1 MPAEPGGA
9 MNITEPF
16 IRRPV
21 MTTLVMAGILLF
33 GVIGFRSLPVS
44 DLPNVDFPTIQ
55 VTAGLPGASPETM
68 AASVATPLERQF
80 SAIAG
85 LDSINSTSS
94 QGTTQIT
101 LQFALDRNIDAA
113 SQDVQTAIAAA
124 ARQLPPGMPS
134 PPTLKKVNPA
144 DQPVLYLVLSSPT
157 MPLTAVDEFA
167 ETLIAQ
173 RLSTIS
179 GVAQVQVTGAQK
191 FAVRAKLDPAQLA
204 ARGIGIDEVA
214 LAIQQQNSN
223 LPVGTLYGAHQS
235 LTVQANGQLFNA
247 AAYHTMIV
255 AYRNGS
261 PVTLGDLGR
270 VVDGVE
276 NDRVGNW
283 YNDKQVVTLAI
294 QRQPGSN
301 TIAVVDAVKV
311 KLPALRAQ
319 LPGALRL
326 DVLYDRSEAI
336 RESVHDVE
344 FTLVLT
350 VALVVLVIFL
360 FLRNVRA
367 TLIPSLA
374 VPASLVGT
382 FAAMSLLNFSLDNL
396 SLMALTLSVG
406 FVVDDAIV
414 MLENIVR
421 RMEGGEDVLTAA
433 LKGGREIGFTILS
446 MTISLVAVFIPVLFM
461 GGLLGRLFKE
471 FAVTISIAILVSG
484 FVSLTLTPM
493 LCSRFLKKANVAGE
507 GRFFKATE
515 KIFNAWLALYERSLQ
530 WVLGRQKET
539 LAVSGILIVV
549 TAVLFVVIPKG
560 FLSSDDTGQ
569 FIGYTEGLPGVSY
582 QEMQLHQREVT
593 DVLRRHPAV
602 AGVSSTVGSS
612 DASPAGNSGNLLVLL
627 KPRNQRKQDVD
638 EIIEELRPKLSSI
651 SGINVY
657 LQNPPSVS
665 IGGQVTRSPYQL
677 TLQGSDRTELAAVTA
692 RVEKK
697 LKTLPGLLDVTTD
710 LQNQNP
716 QLAVTIDR
724 DQASALGLTA
734 SQVEDALNNS
744 YGTRQ
749 VSTIYTSTNEYQVI
763 LELLPEYQTNP
774 AALSLLHVRNGSGA
788 LVPLSAVARY
798 SENAG
803 PLSVNHLGQV
813 PSATVSF
820 NVKRGVALGNATAAV
835 RKAVQELLPA
845 TVTFTF
851 QGTAQ
856 VFQSSIGGLAF
867 LLVIAV
873 LVIYLVLG
881 ILYESFI
888 HPLTILSG
896 LPSAGLG
903 ALATLLIFGKDLN
916 VYGFVGLIMLV
927 GIVQKNAIMM
937 IDFAIEADRAERKG
951 PADAIYRAAVVR
963 FRPIMMTTM
972 AALMGTLPIALGIG
986 AGAQSRQPLGLAV
999 VGGLLVSQVL
1009 TLYLT
1014 PVVYIAFDSL
1024 QAKLTPAPLPDLP
1037 EDKVPAVAPRPLEA
1051 LS

>member
-1 MPAEPGGA
+1 MS
-9 MNITEPF
+9 ITEPF

-33 GVIGFRSLPVS
+33 GAIGFRSLPVS

-55 VTAGLPGASPETM
+55 VTASLPGASPETM

-94 QGTTQIT
+94 QGTTQVT

-157 MPLTAVDEFA
+157 MELTAVDEVA

-191 FAVRAKLDPAQLA
+191 FAVRAKLDPSQLA

-214 LAIQQQNSN
+214 TAIQRQNSN
-223 LPVGTLYGAHQS
+223 LPVGTLYGVHQS
-235 LTVQANGQLFNA
+235 LTVQANGQLFDA
-247 AAYHTMIV
+247 AAYRTMIV

-261 PVTLGDLGR
+261 PVTLGDLGK

-276 NDRVGNW
+276 NDRIGNW
-283 YNDKQVVTLAI
+283 YDDRQVVTLAI

-301 TIAVVDAVKV
+301 TIAVVDAVKA
-311 KLPALRAQ
+311 KLPALKAQ
-319 LPGALRL
+319 LPGALKL
-326 DVLYDRSEAI
+326 DVLFDRSVPI

-350 VALVVLVIFL
+350 IALVVLVIFL

-374 VPASLVGT
+374 VPASIVGT
-382 FAAMSLLNFSLDNL
+382 FAAMSILNFSLDNL

-421 RMEGGEDVLTAA
+421 RMEGGEDALTAA
-433 LKGGREIGFTILS
+433 LKGGKEIGFTILS

-471 FAVTISIAILVSG
+471 FAVTISVAILVSG

-493 LCSRFLKKANVAGE
+493 LCSRFLKASNVSNE
-507 GRFFKATE
+507 GRFFRATE
-515 KIFNAWLALYERSLQ
+515 RIFKAWLDLYERTLR
-530 WVLGRQKET
+530 WVLARQKET
-539 LAVSGILIVV
+539 LIVSGILFLV

-569 FIGYTEGLPGVSY
+569 FIGYTEGLPGVSFA
-582 QEMQLHQREVT
+582 EMARHQKEVT
-593 DVLRRHPAV
+593 DVIRRHPAV
-602 AGVSSTVGSS
+602 KGISSTVGAS

-627 KPRNQRKQDVD
+627 KPRGERKQAVD
-638 EIIEELRPKLSSI
+638 EIIEELRPKLAGV
-651 SGINVY
+651 SGIRVF

-677 TLQGSDRTELAAVTA
+677 TLQGSDRAELARYTELLEAKV
-692 RVEKK
+692 
-697 LKTLPGLLDVTTD
+697 KTLPGLVDVTTD
-710 LQNQNP
+710 VQNKNP

-724 DQASALGLTA
+724 DKASALGLTA

-763 LELLPEYQTNP
+763 LELLPEYQASP
-774 AALSLLHVRNGSGA
+774 AALSLLYVRNSAGT
-788 LVPLSAVARY
+788 LIPLSSVARFD
-798 SENAG
+798 ENAG

-813 PSATVSF
+813 PSATISF
-820 NVKRGVALGNATAAV
+820 NVRRGVALGDATALV
-835 RKAVQELLPA
+835 RKAANEILPITIPA
-845 TVTFTF
+845 TF

-856 VFQSSIGGLAF
+856 VFQSSVGGLAF
-867 LLVIAV
+867 LLVIAI

-903 ALATLLIFGKDLN
+903 ALVTLLLFGKDLN
-916 VYGFVGLIMLV
+916 VYGFVGLIMLI
-927 GIVQKNAIMM
+927 GIVEKNAIMM
-937 IDFAIEADRAERKG
+937 IDFAIEAARAEGKG
-951 PADAIYRAAVVR
+951 PAEAIHRAAVVR

-986 AGAQSRQPLGLAV
+986 AGAASRQPLGLAV

-1024 QAKLTPAPLPDLP
+1024 QAKLTPAPLPDVP
-1037 EDKVPAVAPRPLEA
+1037 EDAAPEAV
-1051 LS
+1051 S

>member
-1 MPAEPGGA
+1 MQLSYATIRSPISGMTGNLLVYEGNLVKANDTTPLVTITQATPIYVTFAVPEGELGKVNRARAAGPVRVEAALPSDEAHPVAGVLSFVDNAVDTTTGTIRLKATFDNPERRLWPGQFVKVTITTGVEANALVVPSQAVQTGQDGPYVYVVKDDLTVEPRAVKPGPAAEGVVVITKGLAAGERVVTDGQLRLFPGAKVDAQDQG
-9 MNITEPF
+9 MSITEPF

-33 GVIGFRSLPVS
+33 GAIGFRSLPVS

-55 VTAGLPGASPETM
+55 VTASLPGASPETM

-94 QGTTQIT
+94 QGTTQVT

-157 MPLTAVDEFA
+157 MPLTAVDEVA

-191 FAVRAKLDPAQLA
+191 FAVRARLDPSQLA
-204 ARGIGIDEVA
+204 VRGIGIDEVA
-214 LAIQQQNSN
+214 TAIQRQNSN
-223 LPVGTLYGAHQS
+223 LPVGTLYGVHQS
-235 LTVQANGQLFNA
+235 LTVQANGQLFDA
-247 AAYHTMIV
+247 AAYRTMIV

-261 PVTLGDLGR
+261 PVALGDLGQ

-276 NDRVGNW
+276 NDRIGNW
-283 YNDKQVVTLAI
+283 YDDRQVITLAI

-301 TIAVVDAVKV
+301 TIAVVDAIKA
-311 KLPALRAQ
+311 KLPSLRAQ

-326 DVLYDRSEAI
+326 DVLFDRSVPI

-350 VALVVLVIFL
+350 IALVVLVIFL

-374 VPASLVGT
+374 VPASIVGT

-421 RMEGGEDVLTAA
+421 RMEGGEDPLTAA
-433 LKGGREIGFTILS
+433 LKGGKEIGFTILS

-471 FAVTISIAILVSG
+471 FAVTISVAILVSG

-493 LCSRFLKKANVAGE
+493 LCSRFLKASHVASE
-507 GRFFKATE
+507 GRFFRATE
-515 KIFNAWLALYERSLQ
+515 RVFTAWLGLYERT
-530 WVLGRQKET
+530 LGWILERQRAT
-539 LAVSGILIVV
+539 LAVSGVLFVV
-549 TAVLFVVIPKG
+549 TGLLFVVIPKG

-569 FIGYTEGLPGVSY
+569 FIGYTEGLPGVSFA
-582 QEMQLHQREVT
+582 EMARHQKEVA
-593 DVLRRHPAV
+593 DLIRKEPAV
-602 AGVSSTVGSS
+602 RGVSSTVGAS

-627 KPRNQRKQDVD
+627 KPRGQRKQGVD
-638 EIIEELRPKLSSI
+638 EIIEELRPKLAAV
-651 SGINVY
+651 SGIRVF

-677 TLQGSDRTELAAVTA
+677 TLQGSDRAELARYTEAPRGEGQDAA
-692 RVEKK
+692 RPRRRHDGPPEQEPAARGHDRPRQGVRARPHG
-697 LKTLPGLLDVTTD
+697 LAGGGRAQQLLRHAPGLDD
-710 LQNQNP
+710 LHVHERIPGHPRAPPRVPDESRGPVAPLRP
-716 QLAVTIDR
+716 QRRGNADP
-724 DQASALGLTA
+724 ALVRRALRRERRPPGREPPRTGP
-734 SQVEDALNNS
+734 VGDALVQRA
-744 YGTRQ
+744 G
-749 VSTIYTSTNEYQVI
+749 
-763 LELLPEYQTNP
+763 
-774 AALSLLHVRNGSGA
+774 AASR
-788 LVPLSAVARY
+788 
-798 SENAG
+798 
-803 PLSVNHLGQV
+803 
-813 PSATVSF
+813 SATRR
-820 NVKRGVALGNATAAV
+820 RG
-835 RKAVQELLPA
+835 
-845 TVTFTF
+845 
-851 QGTAQ
+851 
-856 VFQSSIGGLAF
+856 
-867 LLVIAV
+867 
-873 LVIYLVLG
+873 
-881 ILYESFI
+881 
-888 HPLTILSG
+888 
-896 LPSAGLG
+896 
-903 ALATLLIFGKDLN
+903 
-916 VYGFVGLIMLV
+916 
-927 GIVQKNAIMM
+927 
-937 IDFAIEADRAERKG
+937 
-951 PADAIYRAAVVR
+951 
-963 FRPIMMTTM
+963 
-972 AALMGTLPIALGIG
+972 
-986 AGAQSRQPLGLAV
+986 
-999 VGGLLVSQVL
+999 
-1009 TLYLT
+1009 
-1014 PVVYIAFDSL
+1014 
-1024 QAKLTPAPLPDLP
+1024 
-1037 EDKVPAVAPRPLEA
+1037 
-1051 LS
+1051 

>member
-1 MPAEPGGA
+1 MS
-9 MNITEPF
+9 ITEPF

-33 GVIGFRSLPVS
+33 GAIGFRSLPVS

-55 VTAGLPGASPETM
+55 VTASLPGASPETM

-94 QGTTQIT
+94 QGTTQVT
-101 LQFALDRNIDAA
+101 LQFALDRSIDAA

-157 MPLTAVDEFA
+157 MELTAVDEVA

-191 FAVRAKLDPAQLA
+191 FAVRAKLDPSQLA

-214 LAIQQQNSN
+214 AAIQSQNSN
-223 LPVGTLYGAHQS
+223 LPVGTLYGVHQS
-235 LTVQANGQLFNA
+235 LTVQANGQLFDA
-247 AAYHTMIV
+247 ASYRTMIV

-261 PVTLGDLGR
+261 PVALGDLGQ

-276 NDRVGNW
+276 NDRIGNW
-283 YNDKQVVTLAI
+283 YDDRQVVTLAI

-301 TIAVVDAVKV
+301 TIAVVDAIKA

-319 LPGALRL
+319 LPGALKL
-326 DVLYDRSEAI
+326 DVLFDRSVPI

-350 VALVVLVIFL
+350 IALVVLVIFL

-367 TLIPSLA
+367 TIIPSLA
-374 VPASLVGT
+374 VPASIVGT

-421 RMEGGEDVLTAA
+421 RMEGGEDPLTAA
-433 LKGGREIGFTILS
+433 LKGGKEIGFTILS

-471 FAVTISIAILVSG
+471 FAVTISVAILVSG

-493 LCSRFLKKANVAGE
+493 LCSRFLKASHVANE
-507 GRFFKATE
+507 GRFFRATE
-515 KIFNAWLALYERSLQ
+515 RIFAAWLGLYERT
-530 WVLGRQKET
+530 LGWILARQRAT
-539 LAVSGILIVV
+539 LLVSGALFLV
-549 TAVLFVVIPKG
+549 TGALFVVIPKG

-569 FIGYTEGLPGVSY
+569 FIGYTEGLPGVSFA
-582 QEMQLHQREVT
+582 QISRHQAEVAT
-593 DVLRRHPAV
+593 LIRKHPGV
-602 AGVSSTVGSS
+602 RGVSSTVGAS

-627 KPRNQRKQDVD
+627 KPRSDRRQGVD
-638 EIIEELRPKLSSI
+638 EIIEELRPKLAAV
-651 SGINVY
+651 SGIKVF

-665 IGGQVTRSPYQL
+665 IGGQVTRSPYQM
-677 TLQGSDRTELAAVTA
+677 TLQGSDRADLSKFTELLEAKVKA
-692 RVEKK
+692 
-697 LKTLPGLLDVTTD
+697 LPGLIDVTTD
-710 LQNQNP
+710 LQNKNP

-724 DQASALGLTA
+724 DKASALGLTA
-734 SQVEDALNNS
+734 SQVEDALNNA

-763 LELLPEYQTNP
+763 LELLPQYQTSP
-774 AALSLLHVRNGSGA
+774 QALSLLYVRNAAGT
-788 LVPLSAVARY
+788 LVPLSSVARFD
-798 SENAG
+798 ENAG
-803 PLSVNHLGQV
+803 PLAVNHLGQV
-813 PSATVSF
+813 PSSTISF
-820 NVKRGVALGNATAAV
+820 NVVRGVALGDATSRV
-835 RKAVQELLPA
+835 RKAADALLPLTIPA
-845 TVTFTF
+845 TF

-856 VFQSSIGGLAF
+856 VFQSSVGGLAF
-867 LLVIAV
+867 LLVIAI

-903 ALATLLIFGKDLN
+903 ALVTLLLFGKDLN

-927 GIVQKNAIMM
+927 GIVEKNAIMM
-937 IDFAIEADRAERKG
+937 IDFAIEAARTTGKG
-951 PADAIYRAAVVR
+951 PAEAIRQAASVR

-986 AGAQSRQPLGLAV
+986 AGAESRQPLGLAV

-1037 EDKVPAVAPRPLEA
+1037 EDAGPEPA
-1051 LS
+1051 

>member
-1 MPAEPGGA
+1 MS
-9 MNITEPF
+9 ITEPF

-33 GVIGFRSLPVS
+33 GAIGFRSLPVS

-55 VTAGLPGASPETM
+55 VTASLPGASPETM

-94 QGTTQIT
+94 QGTTQVT

-157 MPLTAVDEFA
+157 MELTAVDEVA

-191 FAVRAKLDPAQLA
+191 FAVRAKLDPSQLA

-214 LAIQQQNSN
+214 AAIQNQNSN
-223 LPVGTLYGAHQS
+223 LPVGTLYGVHQS
-235 LTVQANGQLFNA
+235 LTVQANGQLFDA
-247 AAYHTMIV
+247 ASYRTMIV

-261 PVTLGDLGR
+261 PVALGDLGQ

-276 NDRVGNW
+276 NDRIGNW
-283 YNDKQVVTLAI
+283 YDDRQVVTLAI

-301 TIAVVDAVKV
+301 TIAVVDAIKA

-326 DVLYDRSEAI
+326 DVLFDRSVPI

-350 VALVVLVIFL
+350 IALVVLVIFL

-374 VPASLVGT
+374 VPASIVGT

-421 RMEGGEDVLTAA
+421 RMEGGEDPLTAA

-471 FAVTISIAILVSG
+471 FAVTISVAILVSG

-493 LCSRFLKKANVAGE
+493 LCSRFLKASHVANE
-507 GRFFKATE
+507 GRFFRVTE
-515 KIFNAWLALYERSLQ
+515 RIFTAWLGLYERT
-530 WVLGRQKET
+530 LGWILARQRET
-539 LAVSGILIVV
+539 LAVSGVLLAV
-549 TAVLFVVIPKG
+549 TGALFVVIPKG

-569 FIGYTEGLPGVSY
+569 FIGYTEGLPGVSFA
-582 QEMQLHQREVT
+582 EMSRHQSEAASLIRK
-593 DVLRRHPAV
+593 HPSV
-602 AGVSSTVGSS
+602 RGVSSTVGAS

-627 KPRNQRKQDVD
+627 KPRGERKQGVD
-638 EIIEELRPKLSSI
+638 EIIEELRPKLASV
-651 SGINVY
+651 SGIRVF

-665 IGGQVTRSPYQL
+665 IGGQVTRSPYQI
-677 TLQGSDRTELAAVTA
+677 TLQGSDRAELAKFTEQLEA
-692 RVEKK
+692 RVKA
-697 LKTLPGLLDVTTD
+697 LPGLIDVTTD
-710 LQNQNP
+710 LQNRNP

-724 DQASALGLTA
+724 DKASALGLTA
-734 SQVEDALNNS
+734 SQVEDALNNA

-763 LELLPEYQTNP
+763 LELLPEYQTSP
-774 AALSLLHVRNGSGA
+774 QALSLLYVRNAAGT
-788 LVPLSAVARY
+788 LIPLSSVARFD
-798 SENAG
+798 ENAG
-803 PLSVNHLGQV
+803 PLAVNHLGQV

-820 NVKRGVALGNATAAV
+820 NVLRGVALGDATSRV
-835 RKAVQELLPA
+835 RKAADGLLPL
-845 TVTFTF
+845 TVPATF

-856 VFQSSIGGLAF
+856 VFQSSVGGLAF
-867 LLVIAV
+867 LLVIAI

-903 ALATLLIFGKDLN
+903 ALVTLLLFGKDLN

-927 GIVQKNAIMM
+927 GIVEKNAIMM
-937 IDFAIEADRAERKG
+937 IDFAIEAARTTGKG
-951 PADAIYRAAVVR
+951 PAEAIRQAASVR

-986 AGAQSRQPLGLAV
+986 AGAESRQPLGLAV

-1037 EDKVPAVAPRPLEA
+1037 EDAEPESA
-1051 LS
+1051 

>member
-1 MPAEPGGA
+1 MS
-9 MNITEPF
+9 ITEPF

-33 GVIGFRSLPVS
+33 GTIGFRSLPVS
-44 DLPNVDFPTIQ
+44 DLPNVDFPTIL
-55 VTAGLPGASPETM
+55 VTANLPGASPETM

-94 QGTTQIT
+94 QGTTQVT

-134 PPTLKKVNPA
+134 APTLKKVNPA

-157 MPLTAVDEFA
+157 MPLTAVDEVA

-191 FAVRAKLDPAQLA
+191 FAVRVKLDPSALA

-214 LAIQQQNSN
+214 TAIQRQNSN
-223 LPVGTLYGAHQS
+223 LPVGTLYGIHQS
-235 LTVQANGQLFNA
+235 LTVQANGQLFDA
-247 AAYHTMIV
+247 AAYRTMIV

-261 PVTLGDLGR
+261 PVALGDLGR

-276 NDRVGNW
+276 NDRIGNW
-283 YNDKQVVTLAI
+283 YDDKQVVTLAI

-301 TIAVVDAVKV
+301 TIAVVDAVKA
-311 KLPALRAQ
+311 KLPALKAQ
-319 LPGALRL
+319 LPGALKL
-326 DVLYDRSEAI
+326 DVLFDRSVPI

-350 VALVVLVIFL
+350 IALVVLVIFL

-374 VPASLVGT
+374 VPASIVGT
-382 FAAMSLLNFSLDNL
+382 FAAMSLMNFSLDNL

-421 RMEGGEDVLTAA
+421 RMEGGEDALTAA
-433 LKGGREIGFTILS
+433 LKGGKEIGFTILS

-471 FAVTISIAILVSG
+471 FAVTISVAILVSG

-493 LCSRFLKKANVAGE
+493 LCSRFLKASNVSNE
-507 GRFFKATE
+507 GRFFRVTE
-515 KIFNAWLALYERSLQ
+515 KIFKAWLDLYDRTLG
-530 WVLGRQKET
+530 WVLARQKAT
-539 LAVSGILIVV
+539 LILSGVLFLV
-549 TAVLFVVIPKG
+549 TAFLFAAIPKG
-560 FLSSDDTGQ
+560 FLTSDDTGQ
-569 FIGYTEGLPGVSY
+569 FIGYTEGLPGVSFA
-582 QEMQLHQREVT
+582 EMARHQKEVT
-593 DVLRRHPAV
+593 DVIRSHPAV
-602 AGVSSTVGSS
+602 QSISSTVGAS
-612 DASPAGNSGNLLVLL
+612 DASPSGNSGNLLVLL
-627 KPRNQRKQDVD
+627 KPRGKRKQDVD
-638 EIIEELRPKLSSI
+638 TVIEELRPKLDGV
-651 SGINVY
+651 SGIRVF

-665 IGGQVTRSPYQL
+665 IGGQVTRSPYQM
-677 TLQGSDRTELAAVTA
+677 TLQGSDRAELARYTELL
-692 RVEKK
+692 EKK
-697 LKTLPGLLDVTTD
+697 AKGLPGLVDVTTD
-710 LQNQNP
+710 LQNKNP

-724 DQASALGLTA
+724 DRASALGLTA
-734 SQVEDALNNS
+734 SQVEDALNNA

-763 LELLPEYQTNP
+763 LELLPEYQSSP
-774 AALSLLHVRNGSGA
+774 AALSLLYVRNSAGT
-788 LVPLSAVARY
+788 LVPLSSVARFD
-798 SENAG
+798 ENAG
-803 PLSVNHLGQV
+803 PLAVNHLGQV

-820 NVKRGVALGNATAAV
+820 NVKRGVALGDATARV
-835 RKAVQELLPA
+835 RKAASEILPITIPA
-845 TVTFTF
+845 TF

-856 VFQSSIGGLAF
+856 VFQSSGGGLAF

-881 ILYESFI
+881 ILYESFV

-903 ALATLLIFGKDLN
+903 ALLTLLLFGKDLN
-916 VYGFVGLIMLV
+916 VYGFVGLIMLI
-927 GIVQKNAIMM
+927 GIVEKNAIMM
-937 IDFAIEADRAERKG
+937 IDFAVEVARAEGKG
-951 PADAIYRAAVVR
+951 PAEAIHRAAVVR

-986 AGAQSRQPLGLAV
+986 AGAASRQPLGLAV

-1037 EDKVPAVAPRPLEA
+1037 EDAVPEA
-1051 LS
+1051 AS

>member
-1 MPAEPGGA
+1 MS
-9 MNITEPF
+9 ITEPF

-33 GVIGFRSLPVS
+33 GAIGFRSLPVS

-55 VTAGLPGASPETM
+55 VTASLPGASPETM

-94 QGTTQIT
+94 QGTTQVT

-157 MPLTAVDEFA
+157 MELTAVDEVA

-191 FAVRAKLDPAQLA
+191 FAVRAKLDPSQLA

-214 LAIQQQNSN
+214 TAIQKENSN
-223 LPVGTLYGAHQS
+223 LPVGTLYGVHQS
-235 LTVQANGQLFNA
+235 LTVQANGQLFEA
-247 AAYHTMIV
+247 ATYRTMIV

-261 PVTLGDLGR
+261 PVTLGDLGQ

-276 NDRVGNW
+276 NDRIGNW
-283 YNDKQVVTLAI
+283 YAERAAAGEPDKAPKQVVTLAI

-301 TIAVVDAVKV
+301 TIAVVDAIKA

-326 DVLYDRSEAI
+326 DVLFDRSVPI

-350 VALVVLVIFL
+350 IALVVLVIFL

-374 VPASLVGT
+374 VPASIVGT

-421 RMEGGEDVLTAA
+421 RMEGGEDPLTAA
-433 LKGGREIGFTILS
+433 LKGGKEIGFTILS

-471 FAVTISIAILVSG
+471 FAVTISVAILVSG

-493 LCSRFLKKANVAGE
+493 LCSRFLKASHVANE
-507 GRFFKATE
+507 GRFFRVTE
-515 KIFNAWLALYERSLQ
+515 RIFVAWLDLYERTLG
-530 WVLGRQKET
+530 WVLTRHKAT
-539 LAVSGILIVV
+539 LVLSGILFLV

-569 FIGYTEGLPGVSY
+569 FIGYTEGLPGVSFAEMARHQ
-582 QEMQLHQREVT
+582 QEVVELIRK
-593 DVLRRHPAV
+593 HPAV
-602 AGVSSTVGSS
+602 RGVSSTVGAS

-627 KPRNQRKQDVD
+627 QPRSRRKGNVD
-638 EIIEELRPKLSSI
+638 EIIEELRPKLAAV
-651 SGINVY
+651 SGIKVF

-677 TLQGSDRTELAAVTA
+677 TLQGSDRADLSRNTELLEAKV
-692 RVEKK
+692 
-697 LKTLPGLLDVTTD
+697 KTLPGLIDVTTD
-710 LQNQNP
+710 LQNKNP

-724 DQASALGLTA
+724 DKASALGLTA
-734 SQVEDALNNS
+734 SQVEDALNNA

-774 AALSLLHVRNGSGA
+774 AALSLLYVRNAAGT
-788 LVPLSAVARY
+788 LIPLSSVARFD
-798 SENAG
+798 ENAG
-803 PLSVNHLGQV
+803 PLAVNHLGQV
-813 PSATVSF
+813 PSATISF
-820 NVKRGVALGNATAAV
+820 NVRRGVALGDATSRV
-835 RKAVQELLPA
+835 RKAADGILPLTIPA
-845 TVTFTF
+845 TF

-856 VFQSSIGGLAF
+856 VFQSSVGGLAF
-867 LLVIAV
+867 LLVIAI

-903 ALATLLIFGKDLN
+903 ALVTLLLFGKDLN

-927 GIVQKNAIMM
+927 GIVEKNAIMM
-937 IDFAIEADRAERKG
+937 IDFAIEAARAEGKG
-951 PADAIYRAAVVR
+951 PAEAIRRAAVVR

-1024 QAKLTPAPLPDLP
+1024 QARFTPAPLPDLP
-1037 EDKVPAVAPRPLEA
+1037 EDAEPEPAT
-1051 LS
+1051 

>member
-1 MPAEPGGA
+1 MS
-9 MNITEPF
+9 ITEPF

-33 GVIGFRSLPVS
+33 GAIGFRSLPVS

-55 VTAGLPGASPETM
+55 VTASLPGASPETM

-94 QGTTQIT
+94 QGTTQVT

-157 MPLTAVDEFA
+157 MELTAVDEVA

-191 FAVRAKLDPAQLA
+191 FAVRAKLDPSQLA

-214 LAIQQQNSN
+214 AAIQNQNSN
-223 LPVGTLYGAHQS
+223 LPVGTLYGVHQS
-235 LTVQANGQLFNA
+235 LTVQANGQLFDA
-247 AAYHTMIV
+247 ASYRTMIV

-261 PVTLGDLGR
+261 PVALGDLGQ

-276 NDRVGNW
+276 NDRIGSW
-283 YNDKQVVTLAI
+283 YDDKQVVTLAI

-301 TIAVVDAVKV
+301 TIAVVDAIKA

-319 LPGALRL
+319 LPGALKL
-326 DVLYDRSEAI
+326 EVLFDRSVPI

-350 VALVVLVIFL
+350 IALVVLVIFL

-374 VPASLVGT
+374 VPASIVGT
-382 FAAMSLLNFSLDNL
+382 FAAMSVLNFSLDNL

-421 RMEGGEDVLTAA
+421 RMEGGEDPLTAA
-433 LKGGREIGFTILS
+433 LKGGKEIGFTILS

-471 FAVTISIAILVSG
+471 FAVTISVAILVSG

-493 LCSRFLKKANVAGE
+493 LCSRFLKASHVANE
-507 GRFFKATE
+507 GRFFRATE
-515 KIFNAWLALYERSLQ
+515 RIFTAWLGLYERT
-530 WVLGRQKET
+530 LGWILERQKET
-539 LAVSGILIVV
+539 LAVSGILFVV

-569 FIGYTEGLPGVSY
+569 FIGYTEGLPGVSFA
-582 QEMQLHQREVT
+582 EMARHQREAAE
-593 DVLRRHPAV
+593 LIRKHPGV
-602 AGVSSTVGSS
+602 RGVSSTVGAS
-612 DASPAGNSGNLLVLL
+612 DASPAGNSGDLLVLL
-627 KPRNQRKQDVD
+627 KPRGDRKQGVD
-638 EIIEELRPKLSSI
+638 EIIEELRPKLARV
-651 SGINVY
+651 SGIKVY

-677 TLQGSDRTELAAVTA
+677 TLQGSDRAELSKFTEQLEAKVKA
-692 RVEKK
+692 
-697 LKTLPGLLDVTTD
+697 LPGLIDVTTD
-710 LQNQNP
+710 LQNKNP

-724 DQASALGLTA
+724 DKASALGLTA

-763 LELLPEYQTNP
+763 LELLPEYQTSP
-774 AALSLLHVRNGSGA
+774 SALSLLYVRSAAGT
-788 LVPLSAVARY
+788 LIPLSSVARFD
-798 SENAG
+798 ENAG
-803 PLSVNHLGQV
+803 PLAVNHLGQV

-820 NVKRGVALGNATAAV
+820 NVLRGVALGDATSRV
-835 RKAVQELLPA
+835 RKAADALLPLTIPA
-845 TVTFTF
+845 TF

-856 VFQSSIGGLAF
+856 VFQSSVGGLAF
-867 LLVIAV
+867 LLVIAI

-903 ALATLLIFGKDLN
+903 ALVTLLLFGKDLN
-916 VYGFVGLIMLV
+916 VYGFVGLIMLI
-927 GIVQKNAIMM
+927 GIVEKNAIMM
-937 IDFAIEADRAERKG
+937 IDFAIEAARTTGKG
-951 PADAIYRAAVVR
+951 PAEAIRQAATVR

-986 AGAQSRQPLGLAV
+986 AGAESRQPLGLAV

-1024 QAKLTPAPLPDLP
+1024 QAKLSPAPLPDLP
-1037 EDKVPAVAPRPLEA
+1037 EDAEPEPA
-1051 LS
+1051 

>member
-1 MPAEPGGA
+1 MS
-9 MNITEPF
+9 ITEPF

-33 GVIGFRSLPVS
+33 GAIGFRSLPVS

-55 VTAGLPGASPETM
+55 VTASLPGASPETM

-94 QGTTQIT
+94 QGTTQVT

-157 MPLTAVDEFA
+157 MPLTAVDEVA

-191 FAVRAKLDPAQLA
+191 FAVRARLDPSQLA
-204 ARGIGIDEVA
+204 IRGIGIDEVA
-214 LAIQQQNSN
+214 TAIQRQNSN
-223 LPVGTLYGAHQS
+223 LPVGTLYGVHQS
-235 LTVQANGQLFNA
+235 LTVQANGQLFDA
-247 AAYHTMIV
+247 AAYRTMIV

-261 PVTLGDLGR
+261 PVALGDLGQ

-276 NDRVGNW
+276 NDRIGNW
-283 YNDKQVVTLAI
+283 YDDRQVITLAI

-301 TIAVVDAVKV
+301 TIAVVDAVKA
-311 KLPALRAQ
+311 KLPSLRAQ

-326 DVLYDRSEAI
+326 DVLFDRSVPI

-350 VALVVLVIFL
+350 IALVVLVIFL

-374 VPASLVGT
+374 VPASIVGT

-421 RMEGGEDVLTAA
+421 RMEGGEDPLTAA
-433 LKGGREIGFTILS
+433 LKGGKEIGFTILS

-471 FAVTISIAILVSG
+471 FAVTISVAILVSG

-493 LCSRFLKKANVAGE
+493 LCSRFLKASHVANE
-507 GRFFKATE
+507 GRFFRATE
-515 KIFNAWLALYERSLQ
+515 RIFTAWLGLYDRT
-530 WVLGRQKET
+530 LGWILARQKET
-539 LAVSGILIVV
+539 LAVSGVLFVV
-549 TAVLFVVIPKG
+549 TGLLFVVIPKG

-569 FIGYTEGLPGVSY
+569 FIGYTEGLPGVSFA
-582 QEMQLHQREVT
+582 EMARHQKEVA
-593 DVLRRHPAV
+593 DLIRKEPAV
-602 AGVSSTVGSS
+602 RGVSSTVGAS
-612 DASPAGNSGNLLVLL
+612 DASPAGNSGSLLVLL
-627 KPRNQRKQDVD
+627 KPRSQRKQDVD
-638 EIIEELRPKLSSI
+638 AVIEELRPKLASV
-651 SGINVY
+651 SGIRVF

-677 TLQGSDRTELAAVTA
+677 TLQGSDRAELARYTEALEAKV
-692 RVEKK
+692 
-697 LKTLPGLLDVTTD
+697 KTLPGLVDVTTD
-710 LQNQNP
+710 LQNRNP

-724 DQASALGLTA
+724 DKASALGLTA

-749 VSTIYTSTNEYQVI
+749 VSTIYTPTNEYQVI

-774 AALSLLHVRNGSGA
+774 SALSLLYVRNAAGT
-788 LVPLSAVARY
+788 LIPLSSVARFD
-798 SENAG
+798 ENAG
-803 PLSVNHLGQV
+803 PLAVNHLGQV
-813 PSATVSF
+813 PSATLSF
-820 NVKRGVALGNATAAV
+820 NVRPGVALGDATARV
-835 RKAVQELLPA
+835 RKAATEILPLTIPA
-845 TVTFTF
+845 TF

-856 VFQSSIGGLAF
+856 VFQSSVGGLAF
-867 LLVIAV
+867 LLVIAI

-903 ALATLLIFGKDLN
+903 ALVTLLLFGKDLN

-927 GIVQKNAIMM
+927 GIVEKNAIMM
-937 IDFAIEADRAERKG
+937 IDFAIEAARAEGKG
-951 PADAIYRAAVVR
+951 PAEAIRQAAIVR

-986 AGAQSRQPLGLAV
+986 AGAESRQPLGLAV

-1037 EDKVPAVAPRPLEA
+1037 EDGEPEPAT
-1051 LS
+1051 

>member
-1 MPAEPGGA
+1 MS
-9 MNITEPF
+9 ITEPF

-33 GVIGFRSLPVS
+33 GTIGFRSLPVS
-44 DLPNVDFPTIQ
+44 DLPNVDFPTIL
-55 VTAGLPGASPETM
+55 VTASLPGASPETM

-94 QGTTQIT
+94 QGTTQVT

-134 PPTLKKVNPA
+134 APTLKKVNPA

-157 MPLTAVDEFA
+157 MPLTAVDEVA

-191 FAVRAKLDPAQLA
+191 FAVRAKLDPSALA

-214 LAIQQQNSN
+214 TSIQRQNSN
-223 LPVGTLYGAHQS
+223 LPVGTLYGVHQS
-235 LTVQANGQLFNA
+235 LTVQANGQLFDA
-247 AAYHTMIV
+247 AAYRTMIV

-261 PVTLGDLGR
+261 PVALGDLGT

-276 NDRVGNW
+276 NDRIGNW
-283 YNDKQVVTLAI
+283 YDDRQVVTLAI

-301 TIAVVDAVKV
+301 TIAVVDAVKA
-311 KLPALRAQ
+311 KLPSLKLQ
-319 LPGALRL
+319 LPGALKL
-326 DVLYDRSEAI
+326 DILFDRSVPI

-350 VALVVLVIFL
+350 IALVVLVIFL

-374 VPASLVGT
+374 VPASIVGT
-382 FAAMSLLNFSLDNL
+382 FAAMSLLHFSLDNL

-421 RMEGGEDVLTAA
+421 RMEGGEDALTAA

-471 FAVTISIAILVSG
+471 FAVTISVAILVSG

-493 LCSRFLKKANVAGE
+493 LCSRFLKASHVSNE
-507 GRFFKATE
+507 GRFFRVTE
-515 KIFNAWLALYERSLQ
+515 RIFKAWLDLYERTLR
-530 WVLGRQKET
+530 WVLERQKET
-539 LAVSGILIVV
+539 LIVSGILFLV
-549 TAVLFVVIPKG
+549 TAIFFVVIPKG
-560 FLSSDDTGQ
+560 FLTSDDTGQ
-569 FIGYTEGLPGVSY
+569 FIGYTEGMPGVSFA
-582 QEMQLHQREVT
+582 EMARHQKEVG

-602 AGVSSTVGSS
+602 RGVSSTVGAS
-612 DASPAGNSGNLLVLL
+612 DASPAGNSGSLLVLL
-627 KPRNQRKQDVD
+627 KPRGDRRQNVD
-638 EIIEELRPKLSSI
+638 EIIEELRPKLAAVA
-651 SGINVY
+651 GIRVF

-677 TLQGSDRTELAAVTA
+677 TLQGSDRAELARYTELL
-692 RVEKK
+692 EKK
-697 LKTLPGLLDVTTD
+697 VKTLPGLVDVTTD
-710 LQNQNP
+710 LQNKNP

-724 DQASALGLTA
+724 DKASALGLTA

-763 LELLPEYQTNP
+763 LELLPEYQANP
-774 AALSLLHVRNGSGA
+774 AALSLLYVRNGAGT
-788 LVPLSAVARY
+788 LIPLSSVARFD
-798 SENAG
+798 ENAG
-803 PLSVNHLGQV
+803 PLAVNHLGQV
-813 PSATVSF
+813 PSATLSF
-820 NVKRGVALGNATAAV
+820 NVQRGVALGDATARV
-835 RKAVQELLPA
+835 RKAANEILPITIPA
-845 TVTFTF
+845 TF

-856 VFQSSIGGLAF
+856 VFQSSVGGLGF

-881 ILYESFI
+881 ILYESFV

-903 ALATLLIFGKDLN
+903 ALVTLLIFGKDLN
-916 VYGFVGLIMLV
+916 VYGFVGLIMLI
-927 GIVQKNAIMM
+927 GIVEKNAIMM
-937 IDFAIEADRAERKG
+937 IDFAIEAARAEGKG
-951 PADAIYRAAVVR
+951 PAEAIHRAAVVR

-986 AGAQSRQPLGLAV
+986 AGAESRQPLGLAV

-1037 EDKVPAVAPRPLEA
+1037 EEAVPEPAT
-1051 LS
+1051 

>member
-1 MPAEPGGA
+1 MS
-9 MNITEPF
+9 ITEPF

-33 GVIGFRSLPVS
+33 GAIGFRSLPVS

-55 VTAGLPGASPETM
+55 VTASLPGASPETM

-94 QGTTQIT
+94 QGTTQVT

-157 MPLTAVDEFA
+157 MPLTAVDEVA

-191 FAVRAKLDPAQLA
+191 FAVRVQLDPTQLA

-214 LAIQQQNSN
+214 TSIQRQNSN
-223 LPVGTLYGAHQS
+223 LPVGTLFGIHQS
-235 LTVQANGQLFNA
+235 LTVQANGQLVDA
-247 AAYHTMIV
+247 AAYRTMIV

-261 PVTLGDLGR
+261 PVSLGDLGKI
-270 VVDGVE
+270 VDGVE
-276 NDRVGNW
+276 NDRIGNW
-283 YNDKQVVTLAI
+283 YDDKQVVTLAI

-301 TIAVVDAVKV
+301 TIAVVDAVKA
-311 KLPALRAQ
+311 KLPALKAQ
-319 LPGALRL
+319 LPGALKL
-326 DVLYDRSEAI
+326 DVLFDRSVPI

-350 VALVVLVIFL
+350 IALVVLVIFL

-374 VPASLVGT
+374 VPASIVGT

-471 FAVTISIAILVSG
+471 FAVTISVAILVSG

-493 LCSRFLKKANVAGE
+493 LCSRFLKASHVSNE
-507 GRFFKATE
+507 GRFFRVTE
-515 KIFNAWLALYERSLQ
+515 RIFKAWLDLYERTLG
-530 WVLGRQKET
+530 WVLERQRAT
-539 LAVSGILIVV
+539 LIVSGVLFLV
-549 TAVLFVVIPKG
+549 TALLFAVIPKG
-560 FLSSDDTGQ
+560 FLTSDDTGQ
-569 FIGYTEGLPGVSY
+569 FIGYTEGLPGVSFA
-582 QEMQLHQREVT
+582 EMTRHQRELT
-593 DVLRRHPAV
+593 DVIRRHPAV
-602 AGVSSTVGSS
+602 KGISSTVGSS

-627 KPRNQRKQDVD
+627 KPRGERKQNVD
-638 EIIEELRPKLSSI
+638 EIIEELRPKLRAV
-651 SGINVY
+651 SGIRVF

-677 TLQGSDRTELAAVTA
+677 TLQGSDRAELARHTELLEAKVKA
-692 RVEKK
+692 
-697 LKTLPGLLDVTTD
+697 LPGLVDVTTD
-710 LQNQNP
+710 LQNRNP
-716 QLAVTIDR
+716 QLSVTIDR
-724 DQASALGLTA
+724 DKASAVGLTA
-734 SQVEDALNNS
+734 SQVEDALNNA

-763 LELLPEYQTNP
+763 LELLPEYQANP
-774 AALSLLHVRNGSGA
+774 AALSLLYVRNSAGT
-788 LVPLSAVARY
+788 LIPLSSVARY
-798 SENAG
+798 EENAG
-803 PLSVNHLGQV
+803 PLAVNHLGQV
-813 PSATVSF
+813 PSATISF
-820 NVKRGVALGNATAAV
+820 NVRRGVALGDATARV
-835 RKAVQELLPA
+835 RKAANEILPITIPA
-845 TVTFTF
+845 TF

-856 VFQSSIGGLAF
+856 VFQSSVSGLAF
-867 LLVIAV
+867 LLAIAI

-903 ALATLLIFGKDLN
+903 ALATLLLFGKDLN

-927 GIVQKNAIMM
+927 GIVEKNAIMM
-937 IDFAIEADRAERKG
+937 IDFAIEAARVEGKG
-951 PADAIYRAAVVR
+951 PAEAIRRAAVVR

-986 AGAQSRQPLGLAV
+986 AGAESRQPLGLAV

-1037 EDKVPAVAPRPLEA
+1037 EETVPEPAT
-1051 LS
+1051 

>member
-1 MPAEPGGA
+1 MS
-9 MNITEPF
+9 ITEPF

-33 GVIGFRSLPVS
+33 GTIGFRSLPVS
-44 DLPNVDFPTIQ
+44 DLPNVDFPTIL
-55 VTAGLPGASPETM
+55 VTASLPGASPETM

-94 QGTTQIT
+94 QGTTQVT

-134 PPTLKKVNPA
+134 APTLKKVNPA

-157 MPLTAVDEFA
+157 MPLTAVDEVA

-191 FAVRAKLDPAQLA
+191 FAVRAKLDPSQLA

-214 LAIQQQNSN
+214 TSIQRQNSN
-223 LPVGTLYGAHQS
+223 LPVGTLYGVHQS
-235 LTVQANGQLFNA
+235 LTVQANGQLFDA
-247 AAYHTMIV
+247 AAYRTMIV
-255 AYRNGS
+255 TYRNGS
-261 PVTLGDLGR
+261 PVTLGDLGM

-276 NDRVGNW
+276 NDRIGNW
-283 YNDKQVVTLAI
+283 YDDKQVVTLAI

-301 TIAVVDAVKV
+301 TIAVVDAVKA
-311 KLPALRAQ
+311 KLPALKTQ
-319 LPGALRL
+319 LPGALKL
-326 DVLYDRSEAI
+326 DILFDRSVPI
-336 RESVHDVE
+336 RDSVHDVE

-350 VALVVLVIFL
+350 IALVVLVIFL

-374 VPASLVGT
+374 VPASIVGT
-382 FAAMSLLNFSLDNL
+382 FAAMSLLHFSLDNL

-421 RMEGGEDVLTAA
+421 RMEGGEDALTAA
-433 LKGGREIGFTILS
+433 LKGGKEIGFTILS

-471 FAVTISIAILVSG
+471 FAVTISVAILVSG

-493 LCSRFLKKANVAGE
+493 LCSRFLKASNVSNE
-507 GRFFKATE
+507 GRFFRATE
-515 KIFNAWLALYERSLQ
+515 RIFKAWLDLYERTLR
-530 WVLGRQKET
+530 WVLARQKET
-539 LAVSGILIVV
+539 LIVSGVLFVV
-549 TAVLFVVIPKG
+549 TALLFVVIPKG
-560 FLSSDDTGQ
+560 FLTSDDTGQ
-569 FIGYTEGLPGVSY
+569 FIGYTEGLPGVSFA
-582 QEMQLHQREVT
+582 EMARHQKEVT
-593 DVLRRHPAV
+593 DAIRRHPAV
-602 AGVSSTVGSS
+602 QGISSTVGAS

-627 KPRNQRKQDVD
+627 KPRGKRKQNVD
-638 EIIEELRPKLSSI
+638 EIIEELRPKLAGV
-651 SGINVY
+651 SGIRVF

-677 TLQGSDRTELAAVTA
+677 TLQGSDRAELARYTELLETKV
-692 RVEKK
+692 
-697 LKTLPGLLDVTTD
+697 KTLPGLVDVTTD
-710 LQNQNP
+710 LQNKNP

-724 DQASALGLTA
+724 DKASALGLTA
-734 SQVEDALNNS
+734 SQVEDALNNA

-763 LELLPEYQTNP
+763 LELLPEYQSSP
-774 AALSLLHVRNGSGA
+774 AALSLLYVRNAAGT
-788 LVPLSAVARY
+788 LVPLSSVARFD
-798 SENAG
+798 ENAG
-803 PLSVNHLGQV
+803 PLAVNHLGQV
-813 PSATVSF
+813 PSATISF
-820 NVKRGVALGNATAAV
+820 NVRPGVALGDATSRV
-835 RKAVQELLPA
+835 RKAADGILPITIPA
-845 TVTFTF
+845 TF
-851 QGTAQ
+851 QGTAE
-856 VFQSSIGGLAF
+856 VFQSSVGGLAF

-903 ALATLLIFGKDLN
+903 ALVTLLLFGKDLN
-916 VYGFVGLIMLV
+916 VYGFVGLIMLI
-927 GIVQKNAIMM
+927 GIVEKNAIMM
-937 IDFAIEADRAERKG
+937 IDFAVEVARAEGKG
-951 PADAIYRAAVVR
+951 PAEAIHRAAVVR

-986 AGAQSRQPLGLAV
+986 AGAESRQPLGLAV

-1024 QAKLTPAPLPDLP
+1024 QAKFTPAPLPDLP
-1037 EDKVPAVAPRPLEA
+1037 EDAVPEA
-1051 LS
+1051 AS

>member
-1 MPAEPGGA
+1 MS
-9 MNITEPF
+9 ITEPF

-33 GVIGFRSLPVS
+33 GAIGFRSLPVS

-55 VTAGLPGASPETM
+55 VTASLPGASPETM

-94 QGTTQIT
+94 QGTTQVT

-157 MPLTAVDEFA
+157 MELTAVDEVA

-191 FAVRAKLDPAQLA
+191 FAVRAKLDPSQLA

-214 LAIQQQNSN
+214 AAIQNQNSN
-223 LPVGTLYGAHQS
+223 LPVGTLYGVHQS
-235 LTVQANGQLFNA
+235 LTVQANGQLFDA
-247 AAYHTMIV
+247 ASYRTMIV

-261 PVTLGDLGR
+261 PVALGDLGQ

-276 NDRVGNW
+276 NDRIGNW
-283 YNDKQVVTLAI
+283 YDDKQVVTLAI

-301 TIAVVDAVKV
+301 TIAVVDAIKA

-319 LPGALRL
+319 LPGALKL
-326 DVLYDRSEAI
+326 EVLFDRSVPI

-350 VALVVLVIFL
+350 IALVVLVIFL

-374 VPASLVGT
+374 VPASIVGT

-421 RMEGGEDVLTAA
+421 RMEGGEDPLTAA

-471 FAVTISIAILVSG
+471 FAVTISVAILVSG

-493 LCSRFLKKANVAGE
+493 LCSRFLKASHVANE
-507 GRFFKATE
+507 GRFFRVTE
-515 KIFNAWLALYERSLQ
+515 RIFTAWLGLYER
-530 WVLGRQKET
+530 T
-539 LAVSGILIVV
+539 LAWILARQRATLLVSGALFLV
-549 TAVLFVVIPKG
+549 TGALFVVIPKG
-560 FLSSDDTGQ
+560 FLTSDDTGQ
-569 FIGYTEGLPGVSY
+569 FIGYTEGLPGVSFA
-582 QEMQLHQREVT
+582 QMSRHQAEVAT
-593 DVLRRHPAV
+593 LIRKHPGV
-602 AGVSSTVGSS
+602 RGVSSTVGAS

-627 KPRNQRKQDVD
+627 KPRGERKQGVE
-638 EIIEELRPKLSSI
+638 EIIEELRPKLAAVA
-651 SGINVY
+651 GIKVY

-665 IGGQVTRSPYQL
+665 IGGQVTRSPYQI
-677 TLQGSDRTELAAVTA
+677 TLQGSDRADLSKFTEQLEAKVKA
-692 RVEKK
+692 
-697 LKTLPGLLDVTTD
+697 LPGLIDVTTD
-710 LQNQNP
+710 LQNKNP

-724 DQASALGLTA
+724 DKASALGLTA
-734 SQVEDALNNS
+734 SQVEDALNNA

-763 LELLPEYQTNP
+763 LELLPEYQTSP
-774 AALSLLHVRNGSGA
+774 AALSLLYVRSAAGT
-788 LVPLSAVARY
+788 LIPLSSVARFD
-798 SENAG
+798 ENAG
-803 PLSVNHLGQV
+803 PLAVNHLGQV

-820 NVKRGVALGNATAAV
+820 SVVRGVALGDATSRV
-835 RKAVQELLPA
+835 RKAADGLLPLTIPA
-845 TVTFTF
+845 TF

-856 VFQSSIGGLAF
+856 VFQSSVGGLAF
-867 LLVIAV
+867 LLVIAI

-903 ALATLLIFGKDLN
+903 ALVTLLLFGKDLN

-927 GIVQKNAIMM
+927 GIVEKNAIMM
-937 IDFAIEADRAERKG
+937 IDFAIEAARTTGKG
-951 PADAIYRAAVVR
+951 PAEAIRQAATVR

-986 AGAQSRQPLGLAV
+986 AGAESRQPLGLAV

-1024 QAKLTPAPLPDLP
+1024 QAKLSPAPLPDLP
-1037 EDKVPAVAPRPLEA
+1037 EDAEPEPAA
-1051 LS
+1051 

>member
-1 MPAEPGGA
+1 MS
-9 MNITEPF
+9 ITEPF

-33 GVIGFRSLPVS
+33 GAIGFRSLPVS

-55 VTAGLPGASPETM
+55 VTASLPGASPETM

-94 QGTTQIT
+94 QGTTQVT

-157 MPLTAVDEFA
+157 MPLTAVDEVA

-173 RLSTIS
+173 RLSTIG

-191 FAVRAKLDPAQLA
+191 FAVRVRLDPTQLA

-214 LAIQQQNSN
+214 TSIQRQNSN
-223 LPVGTLYGAHQS
+223 LPVGTLFGIHQS
-235 LTVQANGQLFNA
+235 LTVQANGQLFDA
-247 AAYHTMIV
+247 AAYRTMIV

-261 PVTLGDLGR
+261 PVSLGDLGKI
-270 VVDGVE
+270 VDGVE
-276 NDRVGNW
+276 NDRIGNW
-283 YNDKQVVTLAI
+283 YDDKQVVTLAI

-301 TIAVVDAVKV
+301 TIAVVDAVKA

-319 LPGALRL
+319 LPGALKL
-326 DVLYDRSEAI
+326 EVLFDRSVPI
-336 RESVHDVE
+336 RDSVHDVE

-350 VALVVLVIFL
+350 IALVVLVIFL

-374 VPASLVGT
+374 VPASIVGT

-471 FAVTISIAILVSG
+471 FAVTISVAILVSG

-493 LCSRFLKKANVAGE
+493 LCSRFLKASHVSNE
-507 GRFFKATE
+507 GRFFRVTE
-515 KIFNAWLALYERSLQ
+515 RIFKAWLALYERTLG
-530 WVLGRQKET
+530 WVLARQKET
-539 LAVSGILIVV
+539 LILSG
-549 TAVLFVVIPKG
+549 VLFLATALLFAVIPKG
-560 FLSSDDTGQ
+560 FLTSDDTGQ
-569 FIGYTEGLPGVSY
+569 FIGYTEGLPGVSFA
-582 QEMQLHQREVT
+582 EMARHQRELT
-593 DVLRRHPAV
+593 DVVRRHPAV
-602 AGVSSTVGSS
+602 KGISSTVGSS

-627 KPRNQRKQDVD
+627 KPRGDRKQNVD
-638 EIIEELRPKLSSI
+638 EIIEELRPKLAAV
-651 SGINVY
+651 SGIRVF

-677 TLQGSDRTELAAVTA
+677 TLQGSDRAELARYTELLEAKV
-692 RVEKK
+692 
-697 LKTLPGLLDVTTD
+697 KTLPGLVDVTTD
-710 LQNQNP
+710 LQNKNP

-724 DQASALGLTA
+724 DKASAVGLTA
-734 SQVEDALNNS
+734 SQVEDALNNA

-763 LELLPEYQTNP
+763 LELLPEYQANP
-774 AALSLLHVRNGSGA
+774 AALALLYVRNSAGT
-788 LVPLSAVARY
+788 LIPLSSVARFE
-798 SENAG
+798 ENAG
-803 PLSVNHLGQV
+803 PLAVNHLGQV
-813 PSATVSF
+813 PSATISF
-820 NVKRGVALGNATAAV
+820 NVRRGVSLGDATARV
-835 RKAVQELLPA
+835 RKAANAILPITIPA
-845 TVTFTF
+845 TF

-856 VFQSSIGGLAF
+856 VFQSSVSGLAF
-867 LLVIAV
+867 LLVIAI

-903 ALATLLIFGKDLN
+903 ALVTLLLFGKDLN

-927 GIVQKNAIMM
+927 GIVEKNAIMM
-937 IDFAIEADRAERKG
+937 IDFAIEAARAEGKG
-951 PADAIYRAAVVR
+951 PAEAIRRAAVVR

-986 AGAQSRQPLGLAV
+986 AGAASRQPLGLAV

-1037 EDKVPAVAPRPLEA
+1037 EEAVPEPAA
-1051 LS
+1051 

>member
-1 MPAEPGGA
+1 MS
-9 MNITEPF
+9 ITEPF

-33 GVIGFRSLPVS
+33 GAIGFRSLPVS

-55 VTAGLPGASPETM
+55 VTASLPGASPETM

-85 LDSINSTSS
+85 LDSVNSTSS
-94 QGTTQIT
+94 QGTTQVT
-101 LQFALDRNIDAA
+101 LQFVLDRNIDAA

-157 MPLTAVDEFA
+157 MQLTAVDEVA

-191 FAVRAKLDPAQLA
+191 FAVRVRLDPTQLA

-214 LAIQQQNSN
+214 ASIQSQNSN
-223 LPVGTLYGAHQS
+223 LPVGTLFGIHQS
-235 LTVQANGQLFNA
+235 LTVQANGQLFDA
-247 AAYHTMIV
+247 AAYRTMIV

-261 PVTLGDLGR
+261 PVSLGDLGKII
-270 VVDGVE
+270 DGVE
-276 NDRVGNW
+276 NDRIGNW
-283 YNDKQVVTLAI
+283 YDDKQVVTLAI

-301 TIAVVDAVKV
+301 TIAVVDAVKA

-319 LPGALRL
+319 LPGALKL
-326 DVLYDRSEAI
+326 DILFDRSVPI

-350 VALVVLVIFL
+350 IALVVLVIFL

-374 VPASLVGT
+374 VPASIVGT

-421 RMEGGEDVLTAA
+421 RMEGGEDPLTAA
-433 LKGGREIGFTILS
+433 LKGGKEIGFTILS

-471 FAVTISIAILVSG
+471 FAVTISVAILVSG

-493 LCSRFLKKANVAGE
+493 LCSRFLKASNVSNE
-507 GRFFKATE
+507 GRFFRVTE
-515 KIFNAWLALYERSLQ
+515 RIFKAWLDLYERTLG
-530 WVLGRQKET
+530 WVLARQKET
-539 LAVSGILIVV
+539 LILSGVLFLV
-549 TAVLFVVIPKG
+549 TALLFAVISKG
-560 FLSSDDTGQ
+560 FLTSDDTGQ
-569 FIGYTEGLPGVSY
+569 FIGYTEGLPGVSFA
-582 QEMQLHQREVT
+582 EMASHQRELT
-593 DVLRRHPAV
+593 DVIRRHPAV
-602 AGVSSTVGSS
+602 KSISSTVGSS

-627 KPRNQRKQDVD
+627 KPRGERKQNVD
-638 EIIEELRPKLSSI
+638 EIIEELRPKLAGV
-651 SGINVY
+651 SGIGVF

-677 TLQGSDRTELAAVTA
+677 TLQGSDRAELARYTELLEAKV
-692 RVEKK
+692 
-697 LKTLPGLLDVTTD
+697 KTLPGLVDVTTD
-710 LQNQNP
+710 LQNRNP

-724 DQASALGLTA
+724 DKASAVGLTA
-734 SQVEDALNNS
+734 SQVEDALNNA

-763 LELLPEYQTNP
+763 LELLPEYQANP
-774 AALSLLHVRNGSGA
+774 AALSLLYVRNSAGT
-788 LVPLSAVARY
+788 LIPLSSVARFE
-798 SENAG
+798 ENAG
-803 PLSVNHLGQV
+803 PLAVNHLGQV
-813 PSATVSF
+813 PSATISF
-820 NVKRGVALGNATAAV
+820 NVRRGIALGDATDRV
-835 RKAVQELLPA
+835 RKAADGILPLTIPA
-845 TVTFTF
+845 TF

-856 VFQSSIGGLAF
+856 VFQSSVGGLAF
-867 LLVIAV
+867 LLVIAI

-903 ALATLLIFGKDLN
+903 ALVTLLLFGKDLN

-927 GIVQKNAIMM
+927 GIVEKNAIMM
-937 IDFAIEADRAERKG
+937 IDFAIEAARAEGKG
-951 PADAIYRAAVVR
+951 PAEAIHRAAVVR

-986 AGAQSRQPLGLAV
+986 AGAASRQPLGLAV

-1037 EDKVPAVAPRPLEA
+1037 EEAVPEPAT
-1051 LS
+1051 

>member
-1 MPAEPGGA
+1 MS
-9 MNITEPF
+9 ITEPF

-33 GVIGFRSLPVS
+33 GAIGFRSLPVS

-55 VTAGLPGASPETM
+55 VTASLPGASPETM

-94 QGTTQIT
+94 QGTTQVT

-157 MPLTAVDEFA
+157 MPLTAVDEVA

-191 FAVRAKLDPAQLA
+191 FAVRARLDPSQLA

-214 LAIQQQNSN
+214 TAIQRQNSN
-223 LPVGTLYGAHQS
+223 LPVGTLYGVHQS
-235 LTVQANGQLFNA
+235 LTVQANGQLFDA
-247 AAYHTMIV
+247 AAYRTMIV

-261 PVTLGDLGR
+261 PVALGDLGE

-276 NDRVGNW
+276 NDRIGNW
-283 YNDKQVVTLAI
+283 YDDRQVITLAI

-301 TIAVVDAVKV
+301 TIAVVDAVKA
-311 KLPALRAQ
+311 KLPSLRAQ

-326 DVLYDRSEAI
+326 DVLFDRSVPI

-350 VALVVLVIFL
+350 IGLVVLVIFL

-374 VPASLVGT
+374 VPASIVGT

-421 RMEGGEDVLTAA
+421 RMEGGEDALTAA
-433 LKGGREIGFTILS
+433 LKGGKEIGFTILS

-471 FAVTISIAILVSG
+471 FAITISVAILVSG

-493 LCSRFLKKANVAGE
+493 LCSRFLKSSHVVSE
-507 GRFFKATE
+507 GRFFRTTE
-515 KIFNAWLALYERSLQ
+515 RIFTAWLGLYERT
-530 WVLGRQKET
+530 LGWILERRTET
-539 LAVSGILIVV
+539 LAVSG
-549 TAVLFVVIPKG
+549 VLFVVTGLLFLVIPKG

-569 FIGYTEGLPGVSY
+569 FIGYTEGLPGVSFA
-582 QEMQLHQREVT
+582 EMERHQREVA
-593 DVLRRHPAV
+593 DLIRKDPAV
-602 AGVSSTVGSS
+602 RGVSSTVGAS
-612 DASPAGNSGNLLVLL
+612 DASPAGNSGSLLVLL
-627 KPRNQRKQDVD
+627 KPRSERRRGVD
-638 EIIEELRPKLSSI
+638 AIIEDLRPKLASVA
-651 SGINVY
+651 GIRVF

-665 IGGQVTRSPYQL
+665 IGGQVTRSPYQI
-677 TLQGSDRTELAAVTA
+677 TLQGSDRAELARATEQLEAKVKA
-692 RVEKK
+692 
-697 LKTLPGLLDVTTD
+697 LPGIIDVTTD
-710 LQNQNP
+710 LQNRNP

-724 DQASALGLTA
+724 DKASALGLTA
-734 SQVEDALNNS
+734 SQVEDALNNA

-749 VSTIYTSTNEYQVI
+749 VSTIYTPTNEYQVI
-763 LELLPEYQTNP
+763 LELLPQYQASP
-774 AALSLLHVRNGSGA
+774 AALSLLYVRNAAGT
-788 LVPLSAVARY
+788 LIPLSAVARFA
-798 SENAG
+798 ENAG
-803 PLSVNHLGQV
+803 PLAVNHLGQV
-813 PSATVSF
+813 PSATLSF
-820 NVKRGVALGNATAAV
+820 NVRPGVALGDATARV
-835 RKAVQELLPA
+835 RKVAREILPI
-845 TVTFTF
+845 TVPATF

-867 LLVIAV
+867 LLVIAI

-903 ALATLLIFGKDLN
+903 ALVTLLLFGKDLN

-927 GIVQKNAIMM
+927 GIVEKNAIMM
-937 IDFAIEADRAERKG
+937 IDFAIEAARTEGKG
-951 PADAIYRAAVVR
+951 PEESIRRAAIVR

-986 AGAQSRQPLGLAV
+986 AGAESRQPLGLAV

-1014 PVVYIAFDSL
+1014 PVVYIAFDAL

-1037 EDKVPAVAPRPLEA
+1037 EDAEPEPAT
-1051 LS
+1051 